1 MRILFHH
8 RIASRD
14 GQSVHLEELM
24 AALKR
29 LGHEIILV
37 GPAAFAQTDFGG
49 SNSAVDRIKKLIPAW
64 LYEPLEIVYNLKAYS
79 APARCGAQAPARHH
93 L

>member
-24 AALKR
+24 KALKT
-29 LGHEIILV
+29 LGHDVILV
-37 GPAAFAQTDFGG
+37 GPAAFT
-49 SNSAVDRIKKLIPAW
+49 
-64 LYEPLEIVYNLKAYS
+64 ET
-79 APARCGAQAPARHH
+79 
-93 L
+93 